1 MTCLSNNLCKGKSRI
16 RPSILSFCSIFLILL
31 LILCL
36 SFLPWQWQN
45 LYCMPSTYFWE
56 AVSSHL
62 LLYIFTIVYIYTCT
76 HMYAR
81 WRNIFYLLL
90 SKATSIEDGWNVP
103 CHLLL
108 KNRYIEIQGI
118 LEYIFLPFI
127 VKGSINRRW
136 LER

>member
-62 LLYIFTIVYIYTCT
+62 LLYIFTFVYIYTCT

-81 WRNIFYLLL
+81 WRNI
-90 SKATSIEDGWNVP
+90 
-103 CHLLL
+103 
-108 KNRYIEIQGI
+108 YICK
-118 LEYIFLPFI
+118 YIYILPFI
-127 VKGSINRRW
+127 VKGNINRRW
-136 LER
+136 MKCTMSFIIEEQIYRNTRYSRIYISTFYCQRQH